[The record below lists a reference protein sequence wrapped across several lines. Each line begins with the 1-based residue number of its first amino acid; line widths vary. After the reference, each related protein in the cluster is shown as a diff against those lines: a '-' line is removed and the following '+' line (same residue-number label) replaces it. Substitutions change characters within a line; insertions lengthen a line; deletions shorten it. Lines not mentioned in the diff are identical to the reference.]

1 MIYFIGI
8 NVKCCNKLNVIVRT
22 IPNSSLLVW
31 NEVSKS
37 HLVHIL
43 SFTVVHSHIKPSQII
58 ANKQLHFVAKS
69 FESKVPVLQGL
80 QVSPKE
86 KGVTGK

>member
-1 MIYFIGI
+1 MLPREPYLILHNCFEMKYQSLVFH
-8 NVKCCNKLNVIVRT
+8 
-22 IPNSSLLVW
+22 SSTQTR
-31 NEVSKS
+31 KS
-37 HLVHIL
+37 
-43 SFTVVHSHIKPSQII
+43 FKII

-69 FESKVPVLQGL
+69 FESYVSLLSGL